1 MSFKTKN
8 LKMTFLGVTP
18 FLEDKT
24 GTLKP
29 QDIVALSA
37 LMTFKGKS
45 VNGLYEEA
53 KEKGQDIDKKVKTII
68 RKSSLRGHAS
78 IATTPAI
85 CFTYEAS
92 KFLDSMMTGMVFSS
106 SLMASGRRTSTTID
120 DITYPTSIDEKKD
133 TRELYKKTS
142 EENINFYN
150 LILEKDVEK
159 DDASKALQYG
169 IYGTG
174 IIAYPIESI
183 ISFKKEYEREK
194 DWMPEEAGIVINEI
208 EKYLKKMG
216 VDLIYASRD
225 LAARNTL
232 PFPNIFKDPNKP
244 NLIKELILKQDLPK
258 TLTKII
264 EFNALESASLEKEA
278 GKILKLA
285 KEITSD
291 KKQIK
296 KRWREILAVRQDL
309 MRDFN
314 NILNLKIASSVSW
327 RVWGDKKRHRTV
339 PMTIDSIYYCLN
351 RTRPIFKKYT
361 KKIEAEKLSEK
372 ELSIIDRYFTVPSS
386 LKKDKKLLY
395 GYLKRVNTSIDTYFT
410 LIEKYK
416 IPPADAIFVIPRG
429 IRIDLIQSYDLYN
442 LISGYY
448 PLRTCSTA
456 EIQLRNMTRIEMAE
470 IKQLLTKKGFP
481 NIAKLI
487 VTKCHIP
494 GFCLEEKNCPI
505 INGLVKNYDESFHEE
520 LKAKLDEDFESK
532 LNNLRGKNV
541 A

>member
-8 LKMTFLGVTP
+8 LKMIFLGVTP
-18 FLEDKT
+18 ILEDKT

-45 VNGLYEEA
+45 VKDLYA
-53 KEKGQDIDKKVKTII
+53 DAIEKGQDMNKKVKTII

-78 IATTPAI
+78 IATTPTI
-85 CFTYEAS
+85 CFTYEGS

-106 SLMASGRRTSTTID
+106 SLMASGRRTNTTVD
-120 DITYPTSIDEKKD
+120 DISYPTSIDEKK
-133 TRELYKKTS
+133 EAKVLYKNAS

-150 LILEKDVEK
+150 SLLEKDVEK

-174 IIAYPIESI
+174 IISYPIESI

-194 DWMPEEAGIVINEI
+194 DWMPEEAGIVISEI

-232 PFPNIFKDPNKP
+232 PFPNIFKSPTKP
-244 NLIKELILKQDLPK
+244 NLVKELINQKELPK

-264 EFNALESASLEKEA
+264 DFNALKSSVLEKEA

-296 KRWREILAVRQDL
+296 KRWREILELRHDF

-314 NILNLKIASSVSW
+314 NILNLRILSSVSW
-327 RVWGDKKRHRTV
+327 RVWAEKKRHRTV
-339 PMTIDSIYYCLN
+339 PMTVDSIFYSLE
-351 RTRPIFKKYT
+351 RTRPIFRKYA
-361 KKIEAEKLSEK
+361 KNIEDEKLAEKDLI
-372 ELSIIDRYFTVPSS
+372 LIDRYFTIPPS
-386 LKKDKKLLY
+386 LRKDKKILY
-395 GYLKRVNTSIDTYFT
+395 GYLKIVKKSLDTYFT
-410 LIEKYK
+410 LVEKYK
-416 IPPADAIFVIPRG
+416 IKPGDAIFVMPRG
-429 IRIDLIQSYDLYN
+429 IRVDLLQNYDLFN
-442 LISGYY
+442 LISGYF
-448 PLRTCSTA
+448 PIRTCSTA
-456 EIQLRNMTRIEMAE
+456 EIQLRTITRIEMAE
-470 IKQLLTKKGFP
+470 VKQLLTKKGFP
-481 NIAKLI
+481 NIAKLM

-505 INGLVKNYDESFHEE
+505 IKGLIKDYDESFHEE

-532 LNNLRGKNV
+532 LNNLGV
-541 A
+541 